1 MRHAKKRKRLGT
13 DASHRRAIL
22 RNLATEIL
30 KHEKITTTQVRAQ
43 TVRPVIDKL
52 ITLAKKGNLHARRQ
66 ISELIS
72 EEEVIKK
79 LFSEVVTRYEDR
91 PGGYTRILKLGPR
104 KGDAASMVVIELV

>member
-1 MRHAKKRKRLGT
+1 MRHAKKYKRLGT

-30 KHEKITTTQVRAQ
+30 KHEKITTTQARARA
-43 TVRPVIDKL
+43 VRPVIDKL